1 MSKMNKVVYFVEGE
15 CEEKLINALKQEPS
29 AICPGKVKKINV
41 IQNVLSTSQLIQ
53 IQTGTIVVLVFDTDV
68 PQTDCLKKNLKL
80 LEKKAESKV
89 GEKSSVSAKKPAAKK
104 PAAKKPAAKKEADK

>member
-29 AICPGKVKKINV
+29 AIRPGKVKKINV

-80 LEKKAESKV
+80 LEKKCTQVKTI
-89 GEKSSVSAKKPAAKK
+89 
-104 PAAKKPAAKKEADK
+104 